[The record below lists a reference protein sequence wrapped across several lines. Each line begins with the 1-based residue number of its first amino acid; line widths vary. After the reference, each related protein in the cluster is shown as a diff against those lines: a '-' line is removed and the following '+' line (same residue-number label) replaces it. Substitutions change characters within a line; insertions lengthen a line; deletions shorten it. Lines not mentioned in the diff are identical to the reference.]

1 MPKSLVTGG
10 PQNEVWIRGRKFLK
24 NKKNLVVKF
33 GNIPATI
40 VQCETN
46 LIIVQPP
53 IIEDL
58 TKELTVAVEISNVL
72 DDQAVPAK
80 ENLTFTFLPNNNGK
94 LQCSMIAIQFN
105 DRVISVI
112 GVGQDP
118 VTEEK
123 PSIAGKKRNYYN
135 M

>member
-33 GNIPATI
+33 GNISATI

-58 TKELTVAVEISNVL
+58 TKELTVQVEISNVL

-80 ENLTFTFLPNNNGK
+80 ENLTFTFLPNH
-94 LQCSMIAIQFN
+94 S
-105 DRVISVI
+105 

-123 PSIAGKKRNYYN
+123 PTATGKKRNYYN